1 MQDRQA
7 PLLILQF
14 SFTRLFFV
22 DKTESTGVYNTIR
35 SIKNYA
41 CMPLPMYDKFFII
54 IIIVVIAFTA
64 TIAGTNNTVV
74 GQPNQTNNLT
84 ALLTQATNND
94 DTTTETLANMTATNM
109 TTATTAS
116 TTNMTATDN
125 MTIEDAKEL
134 YLSVWNQTEFNA
146 TFSTFVE
153 PFSAAG
159 YGVYEER
166 SNVFAPGETI
176 VLYVEPVGFAHRQ
189 VIDKE
194 GNSNNNTLYLMNI
207 TADYEI
213 ASANGT
219 ELQLIED
226 MPPVVNIT
234 SHRQNTEMFLT
245 LTLTQDVQSLPIG
258 GYIITYSVTDE
269 VSGESFE
276 LEKEITVAERE

>member
-1 MQDRQA
+1 
-7 PLLILQF
+7 
-14 SFTRLFFV
+14 
-22 DKTESTGVYNTIR
+22 
-35 SIKNYA
+35 
-41 CMPLPMYDKFFII
+41 MYDKFFII
-54 IIIVVIAFTA
+54 VIIVAVIALIA
-64 TIAGTNNTVV
+64 TIAGTTITVV
-74 GQPNQTNNLT
+74 GQQQKNQTVNLT
-84 ALLTQATNND
+84 ALFTQATNND
-94 DTTTETLANMTATNM
+94 TTTTETLANNTATNM
-109 TTATTAS
+109 TTTTTAS
-116 TTNMTATDN
+116 ATNMTANDN
-125 MTIEDAKEL
+125 MTIEDAKDL

-189 VIDKE
+189 IIDEE
-194 GNSNNNTLYLMNI
+194 GGNNNTLYFMNM

-213 ASANGT
+213 TAANGT

-226 MPPVVNIT
+226 VQAGSIT
-234 SHRQNTEMFLT
+234 SHRPNTEMPLT
-245 LTLTQDVQSLPIG
+245 LTITPEVQPLPIG
-258 GYIITYSVTDE
+258 DYIITYSVTDE

>member
-1 MQDRQA
+1 
-7 PLLILQF
+7 
-14 SFTRLFFV
+14 
-22 DKTESTGVYNTIR
+22 
-35 SIKNYA
+35 
-41 CMPLPMYDKFFII
+41 MYDKFFII

-64 TIAGTNNTVV
+64 TIAGTNATTVV
-74 GQPNQTNNLT
+74 GQNQTLNLT
-84 ALLTQATNND
+84 TLLTPDTNND
-94 DTTTETLANMTATNM
+94 DTTTTTMTLANTTAVANMTTTSAGTAANVTATN
-109 TTATTAS
+109 
-116 TTNMTATDN
+116 N

-134 YLSVWNQTEFNA
+134 YLSVWNQTEFNT

-176 VLYVEPVGFAHRQ
+176 VLYVEPVGFAHEQ
-189 VIDKE
+189 VIDEE
-194 GNSNNNTLYLMNI
+194 GGSNNNSTLYLMNM

-213 ASANGT
+213 AAANGT

-226 MPPVVNIT
+226 VQVGSIT
-234 SHRQNTEMFLT
+234 SHRPNTEMFLT
-245 LTLTQDVQSLPIG
+245 LTLAQEVQPFPVG
-258 GYIITYSVTDE
+258 NYVITYSVTDE